1 MEGETHYMYIKD
13 SHDCVVKS
21 GVSKVDRKLTW
32 DEISQDF
39 IVSTWHSY
47 GDVLVIIDKTD
58 YEGLKFAEDQ
68 SKYPYTYDSMHV
80 EVVLKSPEDEYLIA
94 TPQMKELYTYGIPEN
109 NNVNSDENQEELTV
123 EWKGTKY
130 VGPIWGIPDEVAV
143 TVRTDEEYS
152 QVAEQYAVERGNL
165 VGQISGLRYQILVC
179 DSIINR
185 MGRYHSVSNSKI
197 NEAQNNRRGY
207 VSDTIALTDSLKRK
221 YPEGSEYTNTI
232 CKLSDI
238 KNAFWSLVDEKEAL
252 RMSFIKLEPTSKA
265 GNNYVKNM
273 LTDKGTLPFLI
284 RTTAYVDGCD
294 ITTEHN
300 LKLTFQDSIP
310 YPVPNYK
317 ETLTLLPTPNPATNG
332 KCIVKATLNKRLDS
346 SNELYYYLVE
356 TDGKIVLDKTKLEG
370 VTPVEIKN
378 ESDGESRTEYEYNI
392 PVDGLESGKE
402 YIFVASTKNRIESV
416 KILTK

>member
-1 MEGETHYMYIKD
+1 
-13 SHDCVVKS
+13 
-21 GVSKVDRKLTW
+21 
-32 DEISQDF
+32 
-39 IVSTWHSY
+39 
-47 GDVLVIIDKTD
+47 
-58 YEGLKFAEDQ
+58 
-68 SKYPYTYDSMHV
+68 
-80 EVVLKSPEDEYLIA
+80 
-94 TPQMKELYTYGIPEN
+94 LYTYGIPEN
-109 NNVNSDENQEELTV
+109 NNVNSDENQEEITV

-152 QVAEQYAVERGNL
+152 QVAEQYAVERGSL
-165 VGQISGLRYQILVC
+165 LGQIEGLKYQILVC
-179 DSIINR
+179 DSIINHL
-185 MGRYHSVSNSKI
+185 GRYHNVSNSKV
-197 NEAQNNRRGY
+197 NEAQKNKVDHNKQII
-207 VSDTIALTDSLKRK
+207 VLTDSLNRK

-232 CKLSDI
+232 CNISQI
-238 KNAFWSLVDEKEAL
+238 KSAFMPLVGEKEAL
-252 RMSFIKLEPTSKA
+252 RMSFIKLEPTSKV
-265 GNNYVKNM
+265 GNNYVKDM
-273 LTDKGTLPFLI
+273 LKSKGTLPFLI

-300 LKLTFQDSIP
+300 LSLTFQDSIP